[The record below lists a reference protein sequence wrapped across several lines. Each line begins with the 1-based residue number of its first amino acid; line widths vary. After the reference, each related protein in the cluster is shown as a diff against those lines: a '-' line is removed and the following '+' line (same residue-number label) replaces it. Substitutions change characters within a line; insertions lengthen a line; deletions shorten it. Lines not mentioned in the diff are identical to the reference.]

1 MQIADYVFRKWSK
14 ADKYITTADR
24 IKYIRLDYHVI
35 LEEGATTLAHK
46 YQELINTID
55 IIKSDLNEIDIQK
68 EKADFNQLIKKHF
81 KDISKP

>member
-14 ADKYITTADR
+14 ADKYITTADS
-24 IKYIRLDYHVI
+24 IKYIRLDYHII
-35 LEEGATTLAHK
+35 LEEGATILAQK

-55 IIKSDLNEIDIQK
+55 IIKSDLNEIDVQK
-68 EKADFNQLIKKHF
+68 EKDAFNELIKKHF